1 MGYFYDKLRYMG
13 MEQGMILLIGV
24 VFEFEGENIIDN
36 YIFFVV
42 ENKEESNIMIFFNKL
57 SIELNLK
64 MNDFL
69 GMNIIVIDCDD
80 LIGDEDLSNEI
91 DGLVIYDVR
100 VIEL

>member
-1 MGYFYDKLRYMG
+1 
-13 MEQGMILLIGV
+13 MILLIGV